1 MDLTSHKDLLL
12 ALVKDLAA
20 SAGDADRARIKDV
33 LQEVVTP
40 LPRSSS
46 C

>member
-20 SAGDADRARIKDV
+20 SAGDADKARIKDV
-33 LQEVVTP
+33 LQEVVMA
-40 LPRSSS
+40 LLRWSS

>member
-1 MDLTSHKDLLL
+1 MDLTSHKDILL

-20 SAGDADRARIKDV
+20 TAADADRARIKDV
-33 LQEVVTP
+33 LQEVVPP